1 MSTRFH
7 LSRRTFAIV
16 ISAAALAIGVAIPA
30 TATAGL
36 AAPAQADLAG
46 TTFNATDGNLTVEP
60 GETDWNTPAPNLTI
74 DCDLASKLPNSN
86 AACFQALGQTVPTAD
101 TSFGQGT
108 KSDNANVT
116 LVTGSI
122 PPNKSDLS
130 RFYTGSEF
138 VGGSNFLYL
147 AWERA
152 NTPGSANINFEIN
165 QNTTPGLTSTT
176 SGPITLNRT
185 AGDLLIT
192 FDFSGSGSPT
202 LSLATWTT
210 SGPTSQ
216 CVASNS
222 LPCWGNQV
230 VLGGNVADGSVNST
244 TVNDSVLLPS
254 DPVSLAPG
262 EFGEAAI
269 NLTAAGVFP
278 AGTCKAF
285 GSAMM
290 SSRASSSFGA
300 ELKDFI
306 APVPVKISN
315 CGTVNI
321 IKNTDPRGIN
331 QDFGYTSTIPD
342 PTTSNPTTPNCTS
355 DSTPS
360 SFTLNDGSATTPNT
374 ESCGD
379 VPAGSYTVTEGAE
392 PGNFTLESL
401 TCTAQGAGASG
412 SQHAPGSPQADIT
425 VTPDSTVTCTYVN
438 QQHLGAIKITK
449 TGKDKNCT
457 GAGTP
462 TISNGVCTG
471 AGTAQLS
478 GAKFSINSSSTV
490 TTGSDGTVCVDHLP
504 FGTYSVQETQ
514 APNGYAIDDTSAH
527 GVTVNANSTC
537 GDGHEATFSAS
548 DTPLTNVTANAHS
561 QVAGATNSTITC
573 VDSSSPPNNI
583 GNSPQGPSDPA
594 GVTANN
600 LKPGTYTCTVV
611 IDP

>member
-1 MSTRFH
+1 MSTRFR
-7 LSRRTFAIV
+7 LTRRTSAIV

-30 TATAGL
+30 TATVGR
-36 AAPAQADLAG
+36 AAQTQADLPG
-46 TTFNATDGNLTVEP
+46 TTFNATDGNLTVESP
-60 GETDWNTPAPNLTI
+60 ETDWNTPAPNLTI

-86 AACFQALGQTVPTAD
+86 AGCFQALGQPVPTAD

-138 VGGSNFLYL
+138 VNGSNFLYL
-147 AWERA
+147 SWERA

-165 QNTTPGLTSTT
+165 QNTTPGLTSSS
-176 SGPITLNRT
+176 SGPVTLNRT

-222 LPCWGNQV
+222 LPCWGNQEL
-230 VLGGNVADGSVNST
+230 LGGNVAQGSVNST
-244 TVNDSVLLPS
+244 TVADNVILPS

-306 APVPVKISN
+306 APVPVNISN

-321 IKNTDPRGIN
+321 IKHTDPRGIN

-342 PTTSNPTTPNCTS
+342 PTPANPTTPSCTS

-360 SFTLNDGSATTPNT
+360 SFTLNDHAGVDPPSPITAGTDNT
-374 ESCGD
+374 EHCGN
-379 VPAGSYTVTEGAE
+379 VPAGNYTVTEGGE
-392 PGNFTLESL
+392 PANFTLESL
-401 TCTAQGAGASG
+401 TCTAMGTGASG
-412 SQHAPGSPQADIT
+412 AQHAPGSPQADIT
-425 VTPDSTVTCTYVN
+425 ITPDSTVTCTYTN

-457 GAGTP
+457 AAGTP
-462 TISNGVCTG
+462 AIRRS
-471 AGTAQLS
+471 ATAS
-478 GAKFSINSSSTV
+478 
-490 TTGSDGTVCVDHLP
+490 
-504 FGTYSVQETQ
+504 
-514 APNGYAIDDTSAH
+514 APALAPRI
-527 GVTVNANSTC
+527 C
-537 GDGHEATFSAS
+537 
-548 DTPLTNVTANAHS
+548 P
-561 QVAGATNSTITC
+561 
-573 VDSSSPPNNI
+573 
-583 GNSPQGPSDPA
+583 GPSSRSARTGTRSRPA
-594 GVTANN
+594 
-600 LKPGTYTCTVV
+600 P
-611 IDP
+611 

>member
-1 MSTRFH
+1 MTKLKKGH
-7 LSRRTFAIV
+7 RRLRWLVLPASLLTLI
-16 ISAAALAIGVAIPA
+16 ALV
-30 TATAGL
+30 GL
-36 AAPAQADLAG
+36 ASPARALSG
-46 TTFNATDGNLTVEP
+46 TTFNATDGDLTVESP
-60 GETDWNTPAPNLTI
+60 ETDWNTPAPNLTI
-74 DCDLASKLPNSN
+74 DCDLASKLANNN
-86 AACFQALGQTVPTAD
+86 AACFQALGQAVPTAD

-138 VGGSNFLYL
+138 VSSANFLYL

-165 QNTTPGLTSTT
+165 QNTTPGLTASS
-176 SGPITLNRT
+176 SGPVTLNRT

-210 SGPTSQ
+210 SGDKSQ

-222 LPCWGNQV
+222 LPCWGNQET
-230 VLGGNVADGSVNST
+230 LGGTTAEGSVNSS
-244 TVNDSVLLPS
+244 TVSDSVLLPS
-254 DPVSLAPG
+254 DPVSLAAG

-306 APVPVKISN
+306 APVPVNISN

-321 IKNTDPRGIN
+321 IKHTDPRGIS
-331 QDFGYTSTIPD
+331 QDFGYTSTIPN
-342 PTTSNPTTPNCTS
+342 PTAANPTTPSCS
-355 DSTPS
+355 LDSTPS
-360 SFTLNDGSATTPNT
+360 AFTLNDHAGVDPASPISQGTDNT
-374 ESCGD
+374 EHCAN
-379 VPAGSYTVTEGAE
+379 VPAASYTVTEGAE
-392 PGNFTLESL
+392 PANFTLAGL
-401 TCTAQGAGASG
+401 TCTAVGAGSSG
-412 SQHAPGSPQADIT
+412 AQHAPGSPQADIT
-425 VTPDSTVTCTYVN
+425 VTPDSVVTCTYTN
-438 QQHLGAIKITK
+438 HTTGAILVTK
-449 TGKDKNCT
+449 TAKNHSVGSGPQPLAGASFTVNGVTKTTGANGQACFDGLSIGTSYTVTETAAPPGYAIDTSSKSVTPTSSANCT

-462 TISNGVCTG
+462 TGVSFTDSPLTDISV
-471 AGTAQLS
+471 S
-478 GAKFSINSSSTV
+478 
-490 TTGSDGTVCVDHLP
+490 
-504 FGTYSVQETQ
+504 
-514 APNGYAIDDTSAH
+514 
-527 GVTVNANSTC
+527 ANSEVP
-537 GDGHEATFSAS
+537 G
-548 DTPLTNVTANAHS
+548 V
-561 QVAGATNSTITC
+561 TNSTITC
-573 VDSSSPPNNI
+573 VAGLQSSTTNI
-583 GNSPQGPSDPA
+583 GNSPQGPADPVSVSA
-594 GVTANN
+594 TG